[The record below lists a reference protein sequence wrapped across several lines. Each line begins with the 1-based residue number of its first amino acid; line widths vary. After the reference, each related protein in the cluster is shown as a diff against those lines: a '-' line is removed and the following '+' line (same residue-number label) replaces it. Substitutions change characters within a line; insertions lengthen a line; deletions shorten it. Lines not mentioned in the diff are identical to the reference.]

1 MRDEPHRAW
10 TCPPRVV
17 ARAGRLA
24 RNVIATTLA
33 TARKISTGP
42 LATGLANPP
51 LASPAPA
58 TPRLVTTDPAT
69 TGPLTTG
76 QATTRLITRGLAS
89 HRPLATRLAMH
100 RPLTTGLATAGLVIT
115 VVLLATGCGAG
126 TPTAFRPAGAS
137 AGVGTATGA
146 GAGAGAAGRTGNL
159 ASPAHRAA
167 GPLNWPP
174 FGGNVHIVMPGWLPA
189 DPGEMPAVIAAKDF
203 LLAFLYAE
211 YRGNQD
217 DRWTGYASGQVLS
230 ALKANLSEPS
240 VTTESFTGTIIFSH
254 MRAFPDP
261 ATAGAIDVSECFDNA
276 GSRNTDLATGKSIAD
291 RIPASQHY
299 YMNTDVMAKANGQWR
314 VISVYPVVYYPQAQ
328 ECKP

>member
-1 MRDEPHRAW
+1 
-10 TCPPRVV
+10 
-17 ARAGRLA
+17 
-24 RNVIATTLA
+24 
-33 TARKISTGP
+33 
-42 LATGLANPP
+42 
-51 LASPAPA
+51 
-58 TPRLVTTDPAT
+58 
-69 TGPLTTG
+69 
-76 QATTRLITRGLAS
+76 
-89 HRPLATRLAMH
+89 
-100 RPLTTGLATAGLVIT
+100 
-115 VVLLATGCGAG
+115 VLLATGCGAD
-126 TPTAFRPAGAS
+126 PAAAFRPAGAS
-137 AGVGTATGA
+137 MGARASAGPAT
-146 GAGAGAAGRTGNL
+146 GAGAAGRTGNL

-189 DPGEMPAVIAAKDF
+189 DPGEVPAVIAAKDF

-230 ALKANLSEPS
+230 ALKANLSETS

-261 ATAGAIDVSECFDNA
+261 ATAGAVDVSECFDNA
-276 GSRNTDLATGKSIAD
+276 GSRNTDLSTGKSVAD

-299 YMNTDVMAKANGQWR
+299 YMNTDVMASTNGQWR